1 MKSFSKIAVTGASGH
16 LGNTVCRVLSEKGF
30 SVNALYNS
38 DKSALHDLSVN
49 TIQGSVLN
57 QNNLSD
63 LLQGC
68 DAVIHCAAIIS
79 INGDPT
85 GIVHKTNTEGAKNV
99 AEVSKKLGVKK
110 IIHVSSVHAVLE
122 HPFDSPFDETRA
134 HKQQGSYAYDYSKAR
149 GEQLVFETLKNSN
162 TEAVVVRP
170 SLIIGPYDF
179 KPSEIGKAM
188 LDFYHGKIPA
198 LTAGGYNYIDVRDVA
213 NSIVA
218 ALEKGRNKEVYHL
231 TGNYYT
237 VKDLGET
244 VKKVTG
250 KKMPE
255 TVLPFWLL
263 KMSLPFIQ
271 MQSKITGTKP
281 VFTREALDAL
291 KYGHKNM
298 VSTKAQKELGH
309 SFRPLE
315 ESVAD
320 FYEWIKTR
328 NAIK

>member
-30 SVNALYNS
+30 AVNAFYNS
-38 DKSALHDLSVN
+38 DKSALQNLSVN
-49 TIQGSVLN
+49 AIQGSILN
-57 QNNLSD
+57 QENLSD
-63 LLQGC
+63 LLQDC

-79 INGDPT
+79 IHGDPT
-85 GIVHKTNTEGAKNV
+85 GIVHKTNTEGPKNI

-122 HPFDSPFDETRA
+122 HPFDAPFDETRA
-134 HKQQGSYAYDYSKAR
+134 HKQEGSYAYDYSKAR
-149 GEQLVFETLKNSN
+149 GEQLLFETTKDSE
-162 TEAVVVRP
+162 TQAVVVRP
-170 SLIIGPYDF
+170 SLIVGPYDF
-179 KPSEIGKAM
+179 KPSEIGKAL
-188 LDFYHGKIPA
+188 LDFYRGKIPA

-218 ALEKGRNKEVYHL
+218 ALEKGRNGEIYHL

-237 VKDLGET
+237 VKDLAET

-250 KKMPE
+250 KKVPE
-255 TVLPFWLL
+255 MVLPFWLL

-271 MQSKITGTKP
+271 MQSKMTGAAP
-281 VFTREALDAL
+281 VFTNEALDAL

-298 VSTKAQKELGH
+298 ASTKAQKELGH
-309 SFRPLE
+309 TFRPLE

-320 FYEWIKTR
+320 YYEWMKTR
-328 NAIK
+328 NVIK

>member
-16 LGNTVCRVLSEKGF
+16 LGNTVCRVLLEQGF

-38 DKSALHDLSVN
+38 DKNALYDLQVN
-49 TIQGSVLN
+49 AIQGSVLN
-57 QNNLSD
+57 QESLTD
-63 LLQGC
+63 FLQGC

-85 GIVHKTNTEGAKNV
+85 GIVHKTNTEGPKNI

-149 GEQLVFETLKNSN
+149 GEQLLFETTKNSK
-162 TEAVVVRP
+162 TQAVVVRP

-179 KPSEIGKAM
+179 KPSEIGKAL
-188 LDFYHGKIPA
+188 LDFYRGKIPA

-218 ALEKGRNKEVYHL
+218 ALEKGRNGEIYHL

-237 VKDLGET
+237 VKDLAET

-250 KKMPE
+250 KKVPGM
-255 TVLPFWLL
+255 VLPFWIL
-263 KMSLPFIQ
+263 KMSLPFIR
-271 MQSKITGTKP
+271 MQSKLTGAAP

-298 VSTKAQKELGH
+298 VSTKAQYELGH
-309 SFRPLE
+309 TFRQLE

-320 FYEWIKTR
+320 YYEWMKTR
-328 NAIK
+328 NVIK

>member
-1 MKSFSKIAVTGASGH
+1 MKSYNKIAVTGASGH
-16 LGNTVCRVLSEKGF
+16 LGNTVCRILLEHGF

-38 DKSALHDLSVN
+38 DKSALHDLQVN
-49 TIQGSVLN
+49 AIQGSILN
-57 QNNLSD
+57 HESLSD

-85 GIVHKTNTEGAKNV
+85 GIVHKTNTEGPKNI

-149 GEQLVFETLKNSN
+149 GEQLLFETTKNSE
-162 TEAVVVRP
+162 TQAVVVRP

-179 KPSEIGKAM
+179 KPSEIGKAL
-188 LDFYHGKIPA
+188 LDFYRGKIPA

-213 NSIVA
+213 NSIIA
-218 ALEKGRNKEVYHL
+218 ALEKGRNGEIYHL

-237 VKDLGET
+237 VKDLAET

-250 KKMPE
+250 KKVPE
-255 TVLPFWLL
+255 MVLPFWIL
-263 KMSLPFIQ
+263 KMSLPFIRL
-271 MQSKITGTKP
+271 QSKMTGAAP
-281 VFTREALDAL
+281 IFTGEALDAL

-309 SFRPLE
+309 SFRVLE

-320 FYEWIKTR
+320 YYEWMKTR
-328 NAIK
+328 NVIQ

>member
-16 LGNTVCRVLSEKGF
+16 LGNTVCRMLLEQGF

-38 DKSALHDLSVN
+38 DKSALYDLQVN
-49 TIQGSVLN
+49 AIQGSVLN
-57 QNNLSD
+57 QENLSD

-79 INGDPT
+79 IHGDPT
-85 GIVHKTNTEGAKNV
+85 GIVHKTNTEGPKNI

-134 HKQQGSYAYDYSKAR
+134 HKQEGSYAYDYSKAR
-149 GEQLVFETLKNSN
+149 GEQLLFETTKDSE
-162 TEAVVVRP
+162 TQAVVVRP
-170 SLIIGPYDF
+170 SLIVGPYDF
-179 KPSEIGKAM
+179 KPSEIGKAL

-218 ALEKGRNKEVYHL
+218 AIEKGRNGEIYHL

-237 VKDLGET
+237 VKDLAET

-250 KKMPE
+250 KKVPE
-255 TVLPFWLL
+255 MVLPFWLL

-271 MQSKITGTKP
+271 IQSKMTGAAP
-281 VFTREALDAL
+281 VFTKEALAAL

-298 VSTKAQKELGH
+298 MSTKAQKELAH

-315 ESVAD
+315 ESVTD
-320 FYEWIKTR
+320 FYEWMKMR
-328 NAIK
+328 NVIQ